1 MKIGII
7 IQEITYKV
15 EDESKIKVIVI
26 RYNNKII
33 KVVGSIIVIGEN
45 KETFTLNSLI
55 MMRIIEDIIIMKMK
69 KRFDTI
75 IINIYIRIDGNRSF
89 IIT

>member
-33 KVVGSIIVIGEN
+33 KAVGSIIVIDEN